1 MNNSR
6 RRLKEASFLVL
17 LFTAFTLIRLAVRFF
32 VVVFDVDPSQ
42 VNASR
47 ELILIAT
54 IILFVINLI
63 CLIPQTYVGIR
74 GIKIAENPTS
84 TKGHIVWAVILLAF
98 AVFSIIHT
106 SIGIAESEKLT
117 DSIFVLA
124 DHSLD
129 VIVYCMYI
137 KYANQVLNRA

>member
-1 MNNSR
+1 MNNSSS
-6 RRLKEASFLVL
+6 RLREASFLVL
-17 LFTAFTLIRLAVRFF
+17 LFTAVTLIRLAVRFF
-32 VVVFDVDPSQ
+32 VVGFDVDPSQ

-106 SIGIAESEKLT
+106 SIGIAESKKLT

-137 KYANQVLNRA
+137 KYANQVLKRA

>member
-1 MNNSR
+1 MNSSR
-6 RRLKEASFLVL
+6 RHLREASFLVL

-32 VVVFDVDPSQ
+32 VVGFDVDPSQ
-42 VNASR
+42 VSASR
-47 ELILIAT
+47 EIIMIAT
-54 IILFVINLI
+54 IILFVINLLF
-63 CLIPQTYVGIR
+63 LIPQTYVGIR
-74 GIKIAENPTS
+74 GIKIAENPVS
-84 TKGHIVWAVILLAF
+84 TKGHIVWAVILLSF

-124 DHSLD
+124 DHTLD

-137 KYANQVLNRA
+137 KYANQVLKGV